1 MKKKITINLSLVGI
15 YIVLILVAIVT
26 ITPFY
31 WGVISS
37 FRGYSELFDPKVWV
51 DNPTVENYLRL
62 FTTTLFPRWLLN
74 SSVIAVSH
82 TLLVLFFCS
91 LGGYA
96 FAKYEFRGKGILFL
110 VILGSMMIPI
120 WVGIIPMFIWFAKLR
135 LINTYWV
142 LILPGSANAFG
153 IFLMRQYIQGIPS
166 EMMDSARIDG
176 CSEFQIYYNIILPV
190 IKPVLATLTIF
201 TFLFS
206 WNNFLAALIFMVTE
220 EMFTVPVG
228 LSALVGMQ
236 QPQYGMLMAGTFI
249 SVIPVVIIFLR
260 MQKEFVAGLTL
271 GAVKG

>member
-62 FTTTLFPRWLLN
+62 LTTTLFPRWLLN

-176 CSEFQIYYNIILPV
+176 CSEFQIYCKIILPV

>member
-37 FRGYSELFDPKVWV
+37 FREYSELFDPKVWV

-176 CSEFQIYYNIILPV
+176 CSEFQIYCKIILPV

>member
-176 CSEFQIYYNIILPV
+176 CSEFQIYCKIILPV

>member
-1 MKKKITINLSLVGI
+1 MKKKITINWSLGGI

-37 FRGYSELFDPKVWV
+37 LREYSKLFNPKMWV
-51 DNPTVENYLRL
+51 DNPTLENYVKL
-62 FTTTLFPRWLLN
+62 FTATSFLRWFFN
-74 SSVIAVSH
+74 SLVIAVSH

-96 FAKYEFRGKGILFL
+96 FAKYEFRGKEILFL
-110 VILGSMMIPI
+110 LILGSMMIPI
-120 WVGIIPMFIWFAKLR
+120 WVGIIPMFLWFSKLR

-176 CSEFQIYYNIILPV
+176 CSEFHIYYQIILPV
-190 IKPVLATLTIF
+190 IKPALGALTIY

-206 WNNFLAALIFMVTE
+206 WNNFLAALIFMRTKD
-220 EMFTVPVG
+220 MFTVPVG
-228 LSALVGMQ
+228 LSALVGEQ
-236 QPQYGMLMAGTFI
+236 QPQYGVLMAGTFI

-260 MQKEFVAGLTL
+260 MQKELIAGLTL
-271 GAVKG
+271 GAIKA

>member
-1 MKKKITINLSLVGI
+1 
-15 YIVLILVAIVT
+15 
-26 ITPFY
+26 
-31 WGVISS
+31 
-37 FRGYSELFDPKVWV
+37 
-51 DNPTVENYLRL
+51 
-62 FTTTLFPRWLLN
+62 
-74 SSVIAVSH
+74 
-82 TLLVLFFCS
+82 
-91 LGGYA
+91 
-96 FAKYEFRGKGILFL
+96 
-110 VILGSMMIPI
+110 MIPI

-176 CSEFQIYYNIILPV
+176 CSEFQIYYKIILPV

>member
-37 FRGYSELFDPKVWV
+37 LREYSELFDPKVWV

-176 CSEFQIYYNIILPV
+176 CSEFQIYYKIILPV

-249 SVIPVVIIFLR
+249 SVIPVIIIFLR